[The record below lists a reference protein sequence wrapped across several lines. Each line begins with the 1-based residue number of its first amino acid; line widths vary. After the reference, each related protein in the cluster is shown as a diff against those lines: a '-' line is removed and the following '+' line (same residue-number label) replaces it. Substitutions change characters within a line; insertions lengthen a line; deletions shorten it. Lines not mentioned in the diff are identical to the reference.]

1 MRISDAERRTIR
13 RALYVLLPVAFF
25 SFVVRPYLGALT
37 TAKDRLEAERDALA
51 RERGAVAMAEKNP
64 AIQQLTDSVLQVTLP
79 RLFTGSDDVM
89 ASSELGAYLGEMADV
104 HRVYLQDATTRPVT
118 TSASGVRTVRVDIR
132 AESDFQGLLEFLRA
146 LEQGEKLVKIERLDV
161 SLGLSGPGNEDAETL
176 SIVATI
182 TGVALPNNMAVG
194 PLATTGGPR

>member
-1 MRISDAERRTIR
+1 MKISDAERRTIR
-13 RALYVLLPVAFF
+13 RAALVLLPVAFF
-25 SFVVRPYLGALT
+25 YLVVRPYMGALS
-37 TAKDRLEAERDALA
+37 TAQDRLAAERDALS

-64 AIQQLTDSVLQVTLP
+64 AIQELTDSVLQVTLP
-79 RLFTGSDDVM
+79 RLFAGRDDVM
-89 ASSELGAYLGEMADV
+89 ASSELGAYLGDV
-104 HRVYLQDATTRPVT
+104 AEAHRVYLQDATTRPAT
-118 TSASGVRTVRVDIR
+118 TSPAGVRTLRVDIR

-161 SLGLSGPGNEDAETL
+161 SVGLSGPGNENAETL

-182 TGVALPNNMAVG
+182 AGIALPNNMALG